1 MARAAGFAPPTAGLP
16 LLGRDLFPDRYSELE
31 TDLAAFLGAPGVQI
45 ECSGTAAFIVALRT
59 LADRA
64 PDRDEVVVP
73 AYTCPLV
80 AQAVAA
86 SGLKLKL
93 ADLSPDTLDMAP
105 EALDGLCGARTL
117 AVVPTHLGGRV
128 SDIRPAVE
136 AAHRVGAW
144 VIEDAAQAL
153 GARLGAASV
162 GQQGDIGF
170 YSLAVGKGLSIY
182 EGGVL
187 TARDAPLRRALQETS
202 RRLIPDSRTMEA
214 RRIAELIGYALLY
227 RPGALRWSY
236 GAPLRQALARGDW
249 SAAAG
254 DDFPDRIPLHR
265 PGRWR
270 KKVGAMALKRL
281 PEFLAAAEVQAS
293 SRVETLAQI
302 AGVDVVRDSAPGARG
317 VWPILMVRLPDQAAR
332 DAVLAQGWDKGL
344 GLSPP
349 FLRALPDYRRY
360 TSVVPTSAPDA
371 LPNARSWAGRLL
383 AISNSPW
390 LGDADFARV
399 CEMLRRATSARG

>member
-1 MARAAGFAPPTAGLP
+1 LARAAGFAPPTAGLP
-16 LLGRDLFPDRYSELE
+16 LLGRDLFPDRNAGLE
-31 TDLAAFLGAPGVQI
+31 TDLAAFLGAPSVQI

-86 SGLKLKL
+86 CGLKLKL
-93 ADLSPDTLDMAP
+93 ADLSPGSLDMAP
-105 EALDGLCGARTL
+105 EALDGLCGTRTL

-128 SDIRPAVE
+128 SDIRPVLA

-162 GQQGDIGF
+162 GLQGDIGF

-187 TARDAPLRRALQETS
+187 TARDAPLRHALQETS
-202 RRLIPDSRTMEA
+202 RRLIPDSRMMEA
-214 RRIAELIGYALLY
+214 RRIAELIGYGLLY

-254 DDFPDRIPLHR
+254 DDFPDRIPIHR

-270 KKVGAMALKRL
+270 KAVGAMALKRL
-281 PEFLAAAEVQAS
+281 PQFLAAAEAQAS
-293 SRVETLAQI
+293 SRLETLAQI
-302 AGVDVVRDSAPGARG
+302 SGVDVIRDSAPGARG
-317 VWPILMVRLPDQAAR
+317 VWPILMLRLPNQATR
-332 DAVLAQGWDKGL
+332 DAVLAQGWDQGL

-360 TSVVPTSAPDA
+360 ASVVPACAPDA
-371 LPNARSWAGRLL
+371 VPNARNWAGRLL

-390 LGDADFARV
+390 LSDEDFARV
-399 CEMLRRATSARG
+399 CEMLRRGL

>member
-16 LLGRDLFPDRYSELE
+16 LLGRDLFPDRNAGLE
-31 TDLAAFLGAPGVQI
+31 TDLTAFLGAPSVQI

-86 SGLKLKL
+86 CGLKLKL
-93 ADLSPDTLDMAP
+93 ADLGPDSLDMAP
-105 EALDGLCGARTL
+105 QALDGLCGARTL

-128 SDIRPAVE
+128 SDIRPALA

-162 GQQGDIGF
+162 GLLGDIGF

-187 TARDAPLRRALQETS
+187 TARDAPLRRALQDTS

-281 PEFLAAAEVQAS
+281 PEFLAAAEAQAS
-293 SRVETLAQI
+293 SRLETLAQI
-302 AGVDVVRDSAPGARG
+302 SGVDVVRDSAPGARG
-317 VWPILMVRLPDQAAR
+317 VWPILMLRLPDQATR

-360 TSVVPTSAPDA
+360 ASVVPACAPDA

-383 AISNSPW
+383 AISNSSW
-390 LGDADFARV
+390 LGDAEFARV
-399 CEMLRRATSARG
+399 CEMLRRAI